1 MKLFKLINWICI
13 YVFIFLFIGCEEMFR
28 NPLDYSGTSSN
39 NSYQQAPKI
48 TRLVISGITN
58 ETATVI
64 WYTDKPSNSNV
75 IYNEDLGTE
84 KNVLDSTY
92 VIEHFIQ
99 LKNLKSSTKYNITA
113 TSEDPLGNLASSSKK
128 KFVTELN
135 LSNNSD
141 PSLDTSGDT
150 LGPITS
156 SLTSSPNPTVGATSV
171 SLGASVSD
179 SGTGGST
186 ISAAEYFV
194 DTTGTNGTGTA
205 MSAQDGTLN
214 SIIEAIQAT
223 INISG
228 WSVGTYRIYV
238 HAKDSQNNW
247 GSFQYVD
254 LSVTSGDISG
264 PITSSLT
271 SSPNPTVGATSVS
284 LGASVSDS
292 GTGGSTISAAEYFVD
307 TTGTNGT
314 GTAMSAQD
322 GTLNSITEAVQA
334 TINISGWS
342 VGTYRIYV
350 HAKDSQNNW
359 GSFQYVDLSV
369 TSGDISGPIT
379 SSLTSSPNPTVGA
392 TSVSLGAS
400 VSDSGTGGSTIS
412 AAEYFVDTTGTNGT
426 GTAMSAQDGTLN
438 SITEAVQAT
447 INISGWS

>member
-254 LSVTSGDISG
+254 LSVTSIIIKPD
-264 PITSSLT
+264 LT
-271 SSPNPTVGATSVS
+271 SSVAVNYTLSTYSGNKPQEAVWIENSAGTFIRTLFVSNRSSTRPSELPNWYAKSNGV
-284 LGASVSDS
+284 
-292 GTGGSTISAAEYFVD
+292 
-307 TTGTNGT
+307 TNGT
-314 GTAMSAQD
+314 T
-322 GTLNSITEAVQA
+322 
-334 TINISGWS
+334 
-342 VGTYRIYV
+342 
-350 HAKDSQNNW
+350 
-359 GSFQYVDLSV
+359 
-369 TSGDISGPIT
+369 
-379 SSLTSSPNPTVGA
+379 
-392 TSVSLGAS
+392 GAS
-400 VSDSGTGGSTIS
+400 K
-412 AAEYFVDTTGTNGT
+412 NP
-426 GTAMSAQDGTLN
+426 
-438 SITEAVQAT
+438 
-447 INISGWS
+447 